1 MLRSFGG
8 RRGIGR
14 GGSKRDKI
22 TQEMLKSFRERVSI
36 SEKIIESK

>member
-22 TQEMLKSFRERVSI
+22 TQEMVKSFW
-36 SEKIIESK
+36 EKDSDVEEDY